1 MDGGD
6 GQRPDGGRGCPQLL
20 RQSHGSVGQIPDEM
34 GGGGKLLLP
43 GAVMEGRVP
52 DGDLDAPGVQSLPPQ
67 PGGHGV
73 RQNGDA

>member
-1 MDGGD
+1 
-6 GQRPDGGRGCPQLL
+6 
-20 RQSHGSVGQIPDEM
+20 M

-52 DGDLDAPGVQSLPPQ
+52 DGDLDATGVQSLPPQ